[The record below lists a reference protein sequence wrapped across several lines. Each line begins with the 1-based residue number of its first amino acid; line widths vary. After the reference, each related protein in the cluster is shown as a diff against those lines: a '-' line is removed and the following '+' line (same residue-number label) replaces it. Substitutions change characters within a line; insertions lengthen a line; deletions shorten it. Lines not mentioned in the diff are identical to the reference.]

1 MNRFA
6 RIIGTGRYV
15 PERVITN
22 EHLSLRLG
30 QEISPF
36 VEGNIGIRERHV
48 CSDEESAADLAV
60 FAARDALERA
70 RVKPADLDLII
81 VATDTPEYISPATSS
96 VVQSRLAAK
105 RAATFDLNCACAS
118 FVTALDTA
126 AKFIIADEQYLNVLI
141 IGAYAMSK
149 YIDWSDKKTCTL
161 FADGAGAVVLQ
172 ASAEGPG
179 YLASRLAADGDYHA
193 CMGIYAGGTRMP
205 IDERVIKEGRH
216 NKVRFVQKIPAEFNL
231 ERWPSLIREVLDKS
245 ELGLADVSLFIFTQ
259 INLSTIKAVM
269 KRLEL
274 PMSKTHT
281 VMDKW
286 GYTGSACIPMAL
298 DDAASERKLSQ
309 GDVVI
314 LCASGGGVSL
324 GCAAFRWTSSGE
336 G

>member
-1 MNRFA
+1 MNRYA

-15 PERVITN
+15 PEKILTN
-22 EHLSLRLG
+22 EYLSERLG
-30 QEISPF
+30 ENISPF
-36 VEGNIGIRERHV
+36 VYGNIGIKERHI
-48 CSDEESAADLAV
+48 CSDEEGTADIAV
-60 FAARDALERA
+60 HAARDALARA
-70 RVKPADLDLII
+70 QVKPRELDLII

-118 FVTALDTA
+118 FITALDTA
-126 AKFIIADEQYLNVLI
+126 SKFIIADEQYGNVLI

-149 YIDWSDKKTCTL
+149 YLDWGDKKTCTL

-172 ASAEGPG
+172 AGAEGPG

-193 CMGIYAGGTRMP
+193 CMGIYAGGTGMP
-205 IDERVIKEGRH
+205 IDERVVKEGRH
-216 NKVRFVQKIPAEFNL
+216 NKVRFVEKIPAEFNL
-231 ERWPSLIREVLDKS
+231 ERWPSLIREVLEKS
-245 ELGLADVSLFIFTQ
+245 KLALGDVGLFIFTQ
-259 INLSTIKAVM
+259 INLSTIKEVM

-298 DDAASERKLSQ
+298 DDAARQQKIRE

-324 GCAAFRWTSSGE
+324 GCAAFRWTVQ
-336 G
+336 

>member
-6 RIIGTGRYV
+6 RIAGTGRYV
-15 PERVITN
+15 PEKVLTN
-22 EHLSLRLG
+22 EDLSRKLG
-30 QEISPF
+30 EDIAPF
-36 VEGNIGIRERHV
+36 VRGNIGISKRHI
-48 CSDEESAADLAV
+48 CSDEESTADIAV
-60 FAARDALERA
+60 YAARDALNHA
-70 RVKPADLDLII
+70 RVEPGELDLII
-81 VATDTPEYISPATSS
+81 VATDTPEYILPATSS

-126 AKFIIADEQYLNVLI
+126 SKYIIADDQYSNVLI
-141 IGAYAMSK
+141 VGAYAMSK

-172 ASAEGPG
+172 ASEEGPG
-179 YLASRLAADGDYHA
+179 YLASRLAADGDYYD

-205 IDERVIKEGRH
+205 VDERVIKEGRH

-231 ERWPSLIREVLDKS
+231 ERWPSLIREVLAKCKL
-245 ELGLADVSLFIFTQ
+245 ELEDVSLFIFTQ

-269 KRLEL
+269 RKLEQ
-274 PMSKTHT
+274 PMSKTHM

-298 DDAASERKLSQ
+298 DDAARGQKLSE
-309 GDVVI
+309 GDVII

-324 GCAAFRWTSSGE
+324 GCAAFRWMTHME